1 LSFVNGDGGRQERA
15 CCLADDDDDAPAVYF
30 LLLFWGLV
38 RNIILGLSTWL
49 AGRPLSCVSER
60 GEHGSSPI
68 SYFGFFCNLD
78 PLFPLSCWEF
88 VSLPESIAIG

>member
-49 AGRPLSCVSER
+49 AGRPLAFQRGVSMVLR
-60 GEHGSSPI
+60 QFLILASFVIWIPCSLFRAGS
-68 SYFGFFCNLD
+68 
-78 PLFPLSCWEF
+78 LSLCR
-88 VSLPESIAIG
+88 SR